1 MFHSHA
7 RYMYGYW
14 KNNLPDGLNSIR
26 IDSSVFFA
34 NYKNGRIQG
43 NLLGIFEKYNLAVVL
58 TVIDR
63 HD

>member
-1 MFHSHA
+1 
-7 RYMYGYW
+7 MYGYW

-34 NYKNGRIQG
+34 NYHKGRIQG

-63 HD
+63 DGESEF